1 MEGFDF
7 QDKDILFNSLGIV
20 APLNVSELG
29 GDIITATHQNIDLAA
44 VQVMELSYERDFL
57 AIGMGLVE
65 KPR

>member
-44 VQVMELSYERDFL
+44 VQVMEL
-57 AIGMGLVE
+57 
-65 KPR
+65 